1 MTMRLLNIGVI
12 CLDAGQ
18 AATVTDHIR
27 AITDGSR
34 HHSLVLPVW
43 PHNTLQHI
51 ELGLFDVLVIHYTI
65 VAKEH
70 TFLLPAVREQ
80 IAKFPGLK
88 VAFIQDEY
96 RFVNATIDALRELGI
111 RLLFTCVP
119 EGEIEKVY
127 SPERLPGVTVV
138 PVLTG
143 YVPNDLAEL
152 EVPPYGHRAIDVGYR
167 SRKVPTWLGDLG
179 WEKYI
184 ISVKFPEAAA
194 RYRLRLDISCR
205 EVDRIYGED
214 WIRFIYNCKAF
225 LGVESG
231 ASVFD
236 FTGDI
241 QRQVEAHEDRE
252 PNVGFEELQRLYFA
266 EQEGKIRL
274 NQISPRCFEATS
286 LRTLLVL
293 YEGDY
298 SGILV
303 PWRHYIPLKKDHS
316 NVDEVVKILLD
327 RRRAETVIEA
337 AYSEVAC
344 NPEYSFANFS
354 GRFDHEIETMIS
366 PEGLRRTNPD
376 HVRKAIAAAS
386 GRAALEKNAISASG
400 GGSTGSARLFQVHR
414 DLKRLLLYCISRYR
428 LLSLARSR
436 LFTVALAAI
445 FLPVRRRSKKGA
457 GWSWLYQKLLGV
469 LGRVHPMLPTRGR
482 RRRVPTVVFLHSSYY
497 HFFLLARE
505 LRQRGWNAWAVTL
518 DDPEDIDA
526 AYSHGVDISL
536 HRSNSEFREF
546 TIDRFLGEVKRKC
559 DILYFSG
566 VGMMRCS
573 EEQGD
578 LSLLQPRFPREF
590 TDLKNSG
597 VRIGYSCVG
606 CNDGISQSEWYEW
619 TGGMCDKC
627 RFQAEPD
634 ICSDTRNL
642 GWGHKLAMVC
652 DLVATEQNPRLG
664 YLAGETIVS
673 TPFAFC
679 VDEEEWRPGLEIPDE
694 FQITSDPADVI
705 VLHAVGNFAKR
716 ASGTADPKGTRHVI
730 KTVESLRAEG
740 VPIRLHFVDNVASGD
755 MKYVQTQADIVVDQL
770 YFGRY
775 GAMAR
780 ECLMLGKP
788 VVGFLKVNRE
798 EECDEALACLDECPI
813 VNASPETLKEVLRD
827 LVTSKDKRIDI
838 GRRSREFAV
847 KWHSVA
853 AAADRFE
860 GAWRERFGIGG

>member
-1 MTMRLLNIGVI
+1 MTRRLLNIGVI

-65 VAKEH
+65 VVKEH

-205 EVDRIYGED
+205 EEDRIYGED

-376 HVRKAIAAAS
+376 HVRKEIAAAS
-386 GRAALEKNAISASG
+386 GRAALEKMPFPLPAAGQQVRRVCFRSIAILSGCCYIAFRDIADCPWRAAGCSRSHLRRYFFRCG
-400 GGSTGSARLFQVHR
+400 GGQRKVPGGHGYIRNCSGFWAECTRCYQR
-414 DLKRLLLYCISRYR
+414 
-428 LLSLARSR
+428 
-436 LFTVALAAI
+436 AAADDAY
-445 FLPVRRRSKKGA
+445 RRSFSCIVPTIIFSCWPGSYA
-457 GWSWLYQKLLGV
+457 NEDG
-469 LGRVHPMLPTRGR
+469 TRGR
-482 RRRVPTVVFLHSSYY
+482 LP
-497 HFFLLARE
+497 
-505 LRQRGWNAWAVTL
+505 
-518 DDPEDIDA
+518 
-526 AYSHGVDISL
+526 
-536 HRSNSEFREF
+536 
-546 TIDRFLGEVKRKC
+546 
-559 DILYFSG
+559 
-566 VGMMRCS
+566 
-573 EEQGD
+573 
-578 LSLLQPRFPREF
+578 
-590 TDLKNSG
+590 
-597 VRIGYSCVG
+597 
-606 CNDGISQSEWYEW
+606 
-619 TGGMCDKC
+619 
-627 RFQAEPD
+627 
-634 ICSDTRNL
+634 
-642 GWGHKLAMVC
+642 
-652 DLVATEQNPRLG
+652 
-664 YLAGETIVS
+664 
-673 TPFAFC
+673 
-679 VDEEEWRPGLEIPDE
+679 
-694 FQITSDPADVI
+694 
-705 VLHAVGNFAKR
+705 
-716 ASGTADPKGTRHVI
+716 
-730 KTVESLRAEG
+730 
-740 VPIRLHFVDNVASGD
+740 
-755 MKYVQTQADIVVDQL
+755 
-770 YFGRY
+770 
-775 GAMAR
+775 
-780 ECLMLGKP
+780 
-788 VVGFLKVNRE
+788 
-798 EECDEALACLDECPI
+798 
-813 VNASPETLKEVLRD
+813 
-827 LVTSKDKRIDI
+827 
-838 GRRSREFAV
+838 
-847 KWHSVA
+847 
-853 AAADRFE
+853 
-860 GAWRERFGIGG
+860 